1 MIDEH
6 RAPEEADHKA
16 GPAGDED
23 RQQGEHDR
31 RHELVLVQPHQ
42 FRIAGEIGDLDQIR
56 HIVLAGKNPAEMT
69 VDEALMSWRVDVGLR
84 IRMQVMMAMLGCPP
98 QHAFLG
104 RALRQDGERELE
116 RAAGPVGAMREVAVV
131 AGTDGEDPQP
141 VEEEAEYERVVGHA
155 GPQGGDAREVHEDEG
170 NGRRIHDVGM
180 LDNRSGGLR
189 CNRIAH
195 GGSLKCADNHNRPM
209 SLYSNLERPSLQ
221 LRLEAPIG
229 ISLWH
234 SVNASMPPH

>member
-1 MIDEH
+1 
-6 RAPEEADHKA
+6 
-16 GPAGDED
+16 
-23 RQQGEHDR
+23 
-31 RHELVLVQPHQ
+31 
-42 FRIAGEIGDLDQIR
+42 
-56 HIVLAGKNPAEMT
+56 MT
-69 VDEALMSWRVDVGLR
+69 VDEALVPRRVDVGLR

-131 AGTDGEDPQP
+131 AGADGENPQP
-141 VEEEAEYERVVGHA
+141 VEEEAEYERLVGHA
-155 GPQGGDAREVHEDEG
+155 GPQGSDAREVHEDEG

-195 GGSLKCADNHNRPM
+195 RVSLKCADSHNRPM
-209 SLYSNLERPSLQ
+209 CLYSNLERPSLQ
-221 LRLEAPIG
+221 LRRRGADRNFLVAVRFNAKQMPLIGTPSAPAWLRRCTLYQPVG
-229 ISLWH
+229 CT
-234 SVNASMPPH
+234 